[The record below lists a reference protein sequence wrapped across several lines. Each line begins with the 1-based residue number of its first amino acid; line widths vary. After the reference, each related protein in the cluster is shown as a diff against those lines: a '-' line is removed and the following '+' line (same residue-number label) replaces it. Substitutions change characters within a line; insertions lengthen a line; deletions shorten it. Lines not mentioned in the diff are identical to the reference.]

1 MQANLL
7 SYLNNL
13 MGKIKRGATVPYAKR
28 LDGGT
33 DKGQAGVTARPAS
46 DSKREELRAV
56 GYHPPTTVSLSALLH
71 KQSDQQFRRLVQDLL
86 TVSRR
91 LETARDYFGR
101 RINVTGPQYN
111 LLMTVAQLQGRT
123 GVSVGLVAQAMHVSS
138 AFVTSETRKLS
149 VVGLLR
155 KRPNPND
162 GRGALLSLARA
173 GRVEIDRLIK
183 EIRTV
188 NDLFFGLLDG
198 HLFAELCIS
207 AAALVRGSWEAMRY
221 IEGVQEAS
229 DGTI

>member
-1 MQANLL
+1 MRLT
-7 SYLNNL
+7 
-13 MGKIKRGATVPYAKR
+13 KPATTS

-33 DKGQAGVTARPAS
+33 ECGQRSPRAKSGPS
-46 DSKREELRAV
+46 QESKRQESRPVA
-56 GYHPPTTVSLSALLH
+56 YHPPATVTLPALLR

-111 LLMTVAQLQGRT
+111 LLMTIARLQDTT
-123 GVSVGLVAQAMHVSS
+123 GVSVGSVAQAMHVSS

-149 VVGLLR
+149 DVGLIR

-162 GRGALLSLARA
+162 GRSALLSLSPA
-173 GRVEIDRLIK
+173 GRVRIDRVIG

-188 NDLFFGLLDG
+188 NDLFFGSIG
-198 HLFAELCIS
+198 ARAFTELCAS
-207 AAALVRGSWEAMRY
+207 AGALVRGSNGAMRY
-221 IEGVQEAS
+221 IEGVEEAS
-229 DGTI
+229 DKHE